1 MTRKEVYTNLMDKT
15 TPSQG
20 SIDRLKALSRSP
32 IKSPKRLKRI
42 LPLVAVILVLSVVLT
57 ITATAKYSFSSI
69 FGGMFSG
76 DGKTEVVVPNSIEIY
91 SGSDLLNF
99 KCLGITGGTEY
110 DCCMAYEI
118 TRKDNKPLVTCI
130 NNNEPQFDNVSI
142 HLSDNNIDVSYSMS
156 EYLYFKDN
164 KTIIFYENLYR
175 LGKELNGAEYFGIYN
190 GLKFKGIKEYKDI
203 YLTDKNELSKFKDKY
218 SLAPDESLVAVYDEK
233 TNRYQL
239 AVEGDFICN
248 NDMWAEFTLDYK
260 PSYVQGEI
268 KSDSLNIESATA
280 TEFGITIVGNGTDE
294 EYENNLLSK
303 GIATLKDGTEISLQ
317 ENTSFFVGDYK
328 GGKGQFV
335 INLYYKVKN
344 QDKMQIIDYTELK
357 SVTLD
362 GVTIS
367 F

>member
-1 MTRKEVYTNLMDKT
+1 MTRKEVYTNLMEKT

-57 ITATAKYSFSSI
+57 ITATAKYNFSSI

-76 DGKTEVVVPNSIEIY
+76 DGKTEVVVPNSMEIY
-91 SGSDLLNF
+91 SGSDVLDF

-118 TRKDNKPLVTCI
+118 TRKDNKPLVTWI

-142 HLSDNNIDVSYSMS
+142 HLSDNSIDVSYSMS

-175 LGKELNGAEYFGIYN
+175 LGKELNGAEYFGIYS

-203 YLTDKNELSKFKDKY
+203 YLTDKNEMSKFMDKY
-218 SLAPDESLVAVYDEK
+218 SLAPDERLVAVYDEK

-248 NDMWAEFTLDYK
+248 NDMWA
-260 PSYVQGEI
+260 
-268 KSDSLNIESATA
+268 
-280 TEFGITIVGNGTDE
+280 
-294 EYENNLLSK
+294 
-303 GIATLKDGTEISLQ
+303 
-317 ENTSFFVGDYK
+317 
-328 GGKGQFV
+328 
-335 INLYYKVKN
+335 
-344 QDKMQIIDYTELK
+344 
-357 SVTLD
+357 
-362 GVTIS
+362 
-367 F
+367 